1 MGLGL
6 RFGFYLWLGLGL
18 WLGFRCHGHGHRGRG
33 RGGDRWCGGRRRRLV
48 GACQRMLGRGL
59 CAGTSLPYLPVNM
72 DSHVPGRDEMTAAND
87 APQVCEEGPGQDN
100 DLGGIPI
107 FRGIDLP
114 EAYRHQYR
122 DTNNTSFYG
131 MRQARNISI
140 FLHIV
145 IRAYYSPQQHQR
157 GRQLSHHHG
166 HDRHRHQDLSY
177 ECILLIVCPYIH
189 TIEDQPQPLPEEH
202 TATTTP
208 LPRY

>member
-1 MGLGL
+1 MRTPQPTTNGSDTDHHLSLHLSTPISTCGAHTHT
-6 RFGFYLWLGLGL
+6 
-18 WLGFRCHGHGHRGRG
+18 CHQPHPPPHRR
-33 RGGDRWCGGRRRRLV
+33 
-48 GACQRMLGRGL
+48 
-59 CAGTSLPYLPVNM
+59 S
-72 DSHVPGRDEMTAAND
+72 
-87 APQVCEEGPGQDN
+87 APQVCEEGPGQNN

-145 IRAYYSPQQHQR
+145 IRDYSPQQHQR

-166 HDRHRHQDLSY
+166 HDRHRHQNLSY